1 MTNLTLFNRAIRMA
15 VGFGIIGA
23 VLGVEQL
30 PTWLLL
36 LSPYPVITGI
46 ISWDPFHAVF
56 GKSNTLAKDSNPV
69 LPHGTH
75 SASA

>member
-1 MTNLTLFNRAIRMA
+1 MTNLTPFNRAIRIA
-15 VGFGIIGA
+15 VGFGIIGV

-56 GKSNTLAKDSNPV
+56 GKSNTLAKDSNHA

>member
-1 MTNLTLFNRAIRMA
+1 MTDLTLFNRAIRVA

-23 VLGVEQL
+23 VLGMEQL

-56 GKSNTLAKDSNPV
+56 RKSNTHVKGSNQV